1 MAPQDEVST
10 FTFTMPDTN
19 VHFKGIFTQTQD
31 EIKTSG
37 TKVSSASVEN
47 GANAAPSGNLRL
59 TVEDSDANT
68 TNALAQV
75 ENAVSAEAVN
85 LTLDQI
91 VSKGD
96 GTNWENPVTQFDQP
110 VKMKLQVA
118 DYDTVA
124 GCKGA

>member
-1 MAPQDEVST
+1 
-10 FTFTMPDTN
+10 MPDTN
-19 VHFKGIFTQTQD
+19 VHFKGIFTQTSD
-31 EIKTSG
+31 EIKKSG
-37 TKVSSASVEN
+37 SKVSYASVEN

-91 VSKGD
+91 VSKEMELTGRIQSRSL
-96 GTNWENPVTQFDQP
+96 TS
-110 VKMKLQVA
+110 L
-118 DYDTVA
+118 
-124 GCKGA
+124 

>member
-1 MAPQDEVST
+1 
-10 FTFTMPDTN
+10 MPDTN

-91 VSKGD
+91 VSKEMELTGRIQSRSS
-96 GTNWENPVTQFDQP
+96 TS
-110 VKMKLQVA
+110 L
-118 DYDTVA
+118 
-124 GCKGA
+124 